1 MLRRIIEKQE
11 QAFVGI
17 ESARAYAEEARS
29 PMMRRAYNLI
39 VGEISRLGV
48 TGTFLE
54 IGPGPAVLTTMVAQA
69 IPEAH
74 ITAVE
79 ISPGMITVAR
89 EHVEREG
96 LADRIDPVEGDANDA
111 ELLEQLGQ
119 FDLVYSM
126 YTLHHWDDP
135 ETVIKNLLRSV
146 APGGI
151 LLIHDLRRV
160 WWLYWIPS
168 QEGFITSIRAAYT
181 PVEIRDLLTR
191 LGVGRYEIKN
201 GPFWQSI
208 IVRTK
213 VSS

>member
-1 MLRRIIEKQE
+1 MPRRISEVHE

-29 PMMRRAYNLI
+29 PFMRMGYGVV
-39 VGEISRLGV
+39 VGEIGRLGV
-48 TGTFLE
+48 TGKFLE

-79 ISPGMITVAR
+79 LSPAMITVAK
-89 EHVEREG
+89 EQVEGEG
-96 LADRIDPVEGDANDA
+96 LRDRIALVEGDANDT
-111 ELLEQLGQ
+111 ELLEQLGR

-126 YTLHHWDDP
+126 YSLHHWDDP
-135 ETVIKNLLRSV
+135 ETVIKNLLRAA

-151 LLIHDLRRV
+151 LLIHDLKRV

-181 PVEIRDLLTR
+181 PAEIRDLLAR
-191 LGVGRYEIKN
+191 IGVERYEIKN
-201 GPFWQSI
+201 GLFWQSV
-208 IVRTK
+208 IVRT
-213 VSS
+213 

>member
-1 MLRRIIEKQE
+1 MPRRISEAHE
-11 QAFVGI
+11 QAFVGM

-29 PMMRRAYNLI
+29 PFMRMGYGVV

-48 TGTFLE
+48 TGKFLE

-69 IPEAH
+69 IPEAY

-79 ISPGMITVAR
+79 LSPAMITVAK
-89 EHVEREG
+89 EQVEGER
-96 LADRIDPVEGDANDA
+96 LRDRIALVEGDANDA

-126 YTLHHWDDP
+126 YSLHHWDDP
-135 ETVIKNLLRSV
+135 EAVIENLLR
-146 APGGI
+146 AATPEGI
-151 LLIHDLRRV
+151 LLIHDLKRV

-181 PVEIRDLLTR
+181 PAEIRDLLTR
-191 LGVGRYEIKN
+191 LGVDRYEIKN
-201 GPFWQSI
+201 GLFWQSV
-208 IVRTK
+208 IVRT
-213 VSS
+213 

>member
-1 MLRRIIEKQE
+1 MLKRIKGKQE
-11 QAFVGI
+11 QAFVSI
-17 ESARAYAEEARS
+17 ESARAYADEARS
-29 PMMRRAYNLI
+29 PLMRRVYSLI

-48 TGTFLE
+48 TGKFLE

-96 LADRIDPVEGDANDA
+96 LADRIDLVEGDANDTG
-111 ELLEQLGQ
+111 LLAQLGR
-119 FDLVYSM
+119 FDLVYST
-126 YTLHHWDDP
+126 YTLHHWDHP
-135 ETVIKNLLRSV
+135 ETVIKNLLRAV

-151 LLIHDLRRV
+151 LLIHDLKRV

-168 QEGFITSIRAAYT
+168 QEGFMTSIRAAYT
-181 PVEIRDLLTR
+181 PAETRDLLTR
-191 LGVGRYEIKN
+191 IDVGRYEIKN
-201 GPFWQSI
+201 GLFWQSI
-208 IVRTK
+208 IVRI
-213 VSS
+213 

>member
-1 MLRRIIEKQE
+1 MPRRISEVHP

-29 PMMRRAYNLI
+29 PFMRKGYG
-39 VGEISRLGV
+39 VVVEEISRLGV
-48 TGTFLE
+48 TGKFLE

-79 ISPGMITVAR
+79 ISPAMTTVAR
-89 EHVEREG
+89 EQVEGEG
-96 LADRIDPVEGDANDA
+96 LRDRIALVEGDADDA
-111 ELLEQLGQ
+111 GLLEQLGR

-126 YTLHHWDDP
+126 YSLHHWDHP
-135 ETVIKNLLRSV
+135 ETVIKNLLRAA
-146 APGGI
+146 APEGI
-151 LLIHDLRRV
+151 LLIHDLKRV

-181 PVEIRDLLTR
+181 PAEIRDLLTR
-191 LGVGRYEIKN
+191 MGVDRYEIKN
-201 GPFWQSI
+201 GLCGQSI
-208 IVRTK
+208 SVRR
-213 VSS
+213 

>member
-1 MLRRIIEKQE
+1 MLRRISEMHE

-29 PMMRRAYNLI
+29 PFMRMGYGVV

-48 TGTFLE
+48 TGKFLE

-79 ISPGMITVAR
+79 LSPAMITVAK
-89 EHVEREG
+89 EQVEGEG
-96 LADRIDPVEGDANDA
+96 LRDRIALVGGDASDT

-126 YTLHHWDDP
+126 YSLHHWDDP
-135 ETVIKNLLRSV
+135 ETVIKNLLRAA
-146 APGGI
+146 APEGI

-168 QEGFITSIRAAYT
+168 QEGFIISIRAAYT
-181 PVEIRDLLTR
+181 PAEIRDLLAR
-191 LGVGRYEIKN
+191 MSVERYEIKN
-201 GPFWQSI
+201 GLFWQSI
-208 IVRTK
+208 IVRT
-213 VSS
+213 

>member
-1 MLRRIIEKQE
+1 MFKRTIEKQE

-29 PMMRRAYNLI
+29 PVMRRAYSLI

-48 TGTFLE
+48 TGKFLE
-54 IGPGPAVLTTMVAQA
+54 IGPGPAVLTTMVAQV
-69 IPEAH
+69 IPETH

-79 ISPGMITVAR
+79 ISPGMITVAT

-96 LADRIDPVEGDANDA
+96 LTDRIALVEGDANDT
-111 ELLEQLGQ
+111 ELLERLGR

-126 YTLHHWDDP
+126 YSLHHWDDP
-135 ETVIKNLLRSV
+135 ETVIKNLLRAV
-146 APGGI
+146 APWGI

-181 PVEIRDLLTR
+181 PAEIRHLLTR
-191 LGVGRYEIKN
+191 MGVGRYEIKN
-201 GPFWQSI
+201 GLFWQSI
-208 IVRTK
+208 IVRI
-213 VSS
+213 